1 MLEHLLNGL
10 CAKVLIVDDIKEN
23 RLVVKLSL
31 KKGGKYEFYEA
42 SNGKEGVDIAIK
54 ELPHIILMDAIMP
67 VMDGFEAIKILKEN
81 PITKRIPIIM
91 ISSLNNKDDK
101 VKILQSGSSDFI
113 SKPFD
118 STELI
123 IRVNSL
129 LTLYIQFLVKKQEL
143 QESYTIINKLHAYD
157 VAQQQIAKEKIE
169 VAIVNDMNE
178 KEAKILY
185 IPHDILSGDYY
196 SLYKRKDGSKFIYLI
211 DGQGHGISPALTVFS
226 ISSTINSLIHK
237 VKDLQELIDL
247 LFPAIKNFLGE
258 IEQLSYTMI
267 MISADAKSLS
277 YASGGMYPFLIKTAN
292 NIKRIKVNN
301 LPFMNFSTTP
311 TLKTIDVEGWESLAV
326 YSDGL
331 VEYESHELIQI
342 TPEFLIK
349 SPSLISGFLDTINSS
364 KIEDDVTL
372 LYIQR
377 GE

>member
-1 MLEHLLNGL
+1 MLKRLLNGSS
-10 CAKVLIVDDIKEN
+10 AKVLIVDDAKEN
-23 RLVVKLSL
+23 RLVIKLSL
-31 KKGGKYEFYEA
+31 KKAGKYQFYEA

-67 VMDGFEAIKILKEN
+67 VMDGFEAIKILREN
-81 PITKRIPIIM
+81 QITKKIPILM
-91 ISSLNNKDDK
+91 ISSLDSKDDK

-118 STELI
+118 PTELI

-129 LTLYIQFLVKKQEL
+129 LTLYIQFLVKEEKL
-143 QESYTIINKLHAYD
+143 RESYAVINKLHAYD
-157 VAQQQIAKEKIE
+157 VGQQQVAKEKLDIG
-169 VAIVNDMNE
+169 IVNDMNE
-178 KEAKILY
+178 EEAKILY

-226 ISSTINSLIHK
+226 ISSTINSLIHN
-237 VKDLQELIDL
+237 VKDLHELIDL

-267 MISADAKSLS
+267 MISPDAKSLS
-277 YASGGMYPFLIKTAN
+277 YASGGMYPFLIKTSN
-292 NIKRIKVNN
+292 HIKRIKVNN
-301 LPFMNFSTTP
+301 LPFMNFSTAP
-311 TLKTIDVEGWESLAV
+311 NIKTIDVKDWESLAI

-331 VEYESHELIQI
+331 VEYESSELIH
-342 TPEFLIK
+342 TPEFLIEN
-349 SPSLISGFLDTINSS
+349 PSLISVFLDTIISS

>member
-1 MLEHLLNGL
+1 MLERLLNGL
-10 CAKVLIVDDIKEN
+10 SAKILIVDDVKEN
-23 RLVVKLSL
+23 RLIVKLTL
-31 KKGGKYEFYEA
+31 KKGGKYQFYEA

-67 VMDGFEAIKILKEN
+67 VMDGFEAIKILREN
-81 PITKRIPIIM
+81 PSTKRIPIIM
-91 ISSLNNKDDK
+91 ISSLDNKDDK
-101 VKILQSGSSDFI
+101 VKILQCGSSDFI

-143 QESYTIINKLHAYD
+143 QESYTIINKLHVYD
-157 VAQQQIAKEKIE
+157 VAQQKAAKEKIE
-169 VAIVNDMNE
+169 VGIVNDMNE

-226 ISSTINSLIHK
+226 ISSTINSLIHE

-267 MISADAKSLS
+267 MINPDAKSLS

-292 NIKRIKVNN
+292 HIKKIKVNN

-311 TLKTIDVEGWESLAV
+311 TIKTIDIEGWESLAV

-331 VEYESHELIQI
+331 VEYESHELIQM
-342 TPEFLIK
+342 TPEFLIER
-349 SPSLISGFLDTINSS
+349 PSLISDFLDTINSS

-372 LYIQR
+372 LYLQR